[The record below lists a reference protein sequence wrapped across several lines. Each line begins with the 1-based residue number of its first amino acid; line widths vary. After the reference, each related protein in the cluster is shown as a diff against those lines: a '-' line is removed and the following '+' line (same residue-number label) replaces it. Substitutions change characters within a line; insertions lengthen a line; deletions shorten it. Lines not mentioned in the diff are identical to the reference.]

1 MDKDEFFNEIICE
14 LKTNNTDKKQM
25 SLLKRDLC
33 KKYGIKELPTDIEI
47 LLRAKK
53 EDLPLLKKF
62 LITKPTRTLS
72 GVSPVAIMTEPSSCP
87 HGKCTMCP
95 GGPNSFFGNVPQ
107 SYTGHEP
114 ATMRGIRAHF
124 ESYVQVFSRLEQY
137 MLLGQVPDKV
147 DLIIMGGT
155 FPATDHKY
163 QEEFVTYAFK
173 AMNDFSESFFING
186 EFDVLSFKEF
196 FELPRKIEDKEL
208 SQKIQEKILA
218 KKKEGTLAEEHK
230 RNEEAKIRCIGL
242 TIETKPDWA
251 FLQHGNDMLRLGC
264 TRVELGVQSVYD
276 EALTIVHRGHTTEDN
291 IKSIR
296 ELKDLGFK
304 LNYHMML
311 GLPTVTNREKDIFG
325 MREIFENSDY
335 RPDMIKIYPCMVM
348 PGTALF
354 AQHKAGLFTPITT
367 LEAAERIAEIKQFIP
382 TYCRIM
388 RVQRDI
394 PTKVTTAGVDK
405 TNLRQYVDKFLTEKK
420 ILCRCIRCREAG
432 RKLGSTTSELVIKEY
447 AASKGIEY
455 FISEEDVAQD
465 IIFCFVRMRFP
476 SQQLRPEITSESA
489 LIRELHVYGTAVG
502 IGDVEEAKIQHKGL
516 GKKLMAKAEEIA
528 KNNGKKKMIVISG
541 VGVRGYYRKL
551 GYVQEG
557 PYMVKEL

>member
-1 MDKDEFFNEIICE
+1 MNTDAFFNELISE
-14 LKTNNTDKKQM
+14 LKTNTLDKKQL
-25 SLLKRDLC
+25 SILKRDLC
-33 KKYGIKELPTDIEI
+33 KKHKILKLPTDIEI
-47 LLRAKK
+47 LLYAKK
-53 EDLPLLKKF
+53 EDALLLKKF

-114 ATMRGIRAHF
+114 ATMRGIRANF

-155 FPATDHKY
+155 FPATPHEY

-173 AMNDFSESFFING
+173 AMNDFSQLFFPNG
-186 EFDVLSFKEF
+186 EFDVDTFKEF
-196 FELPRKIEDKEL
+196 FLLPRDIEDTEL
-208 SQKIQEKILA
+208 SKKIQEKMLA
-218 KKKEGTLAEEHK
+218 KKGKGILSEEHK
-230 RNEEAKIRCIGL
+230 KNEDAKIRCIGL

-251 FLQHGNDMLRLGC
+251 FLQHGNDMLKLGC
-264 TRVELGVQSVYD
+264 TRVEIGIQSVYD

-291 IKSIR
+291 IKSVR

-311 GLPTVTNREKDIFG
+311 GLPTVTDREKDILG
-325 MREIFENSDY
+325 MKEIFENADY
-335 RPDMIKIYPCMVM
+335 KPDMIKIYPCMVM

-354 AQHKAGLFTPITT
+354 AQYKAGMFTPITT
-367 LEAAERIAEIKQFIP
+367 LEAAERIAEIKKYIP
-382 TYCRIM
+382 TYCRVM

-405 TNLRQYVDKFLTEKK
+405 TNLRQYIDKFLKEKN
-420 ILCRCIRCREAG
+420 IICRCIRCREAG
-432 RKLGSTTSELVIKEY
+432 RKLGSTQSELVIKEY
-447 AASKGIEY
+447 AASKGTEY
-455 FISEEDVAQD
+455 FISEEDTMQD
-465 IIFCFVRMRFP
+465 TIFGFVRMRFP
-476 SQQLRPEITSESA
+476 SQQLRPEITSDSA

-502 IGDVEEAKIQHKGL
+502 IGEIENTKIQHKGL

-528 KNNGKKKMIVISG
+528 CQNGKKKMIVISG

-551 GYVQEG
+551 GYAQEG